1 MTGIVFR
8 ILGFIVL
15 VVIAASGIT
24 YLVTRDRRWLRFGWQ
39 LFKYSV
45 LFALIVLT
53 FVVLER
59 VIIAV

>member
-1 MTGIVFR
+1 MTGVVFR

-45 LFALIVLT
+45 VLALIVLT

>member
-24 YLVTRDRRWLRFGWQ
+24 YLITRDRRWLRFGWQ

-45 LFALIVLT
+45 VLALIVLT

>member
-1 MTGIVFR
+1 MTGVAFR

-24 YLVTRDRRWLRFGWQ
+24 YLITRDRRWLRFGWQ

-45 LFALIVLT
+45 VLALIVLT

>member
-1 MTGIVFR
+1 MTGVVFR

-15 VVIAASGIT
+15 IVIAASGIT

-45 LFALIVLT
+45 ILALIVLA

>member
-1 MTGIVFR
+1 MTAIVFR

-15 VVIAASGIT
+15 VVIGACGIT

-39 LFKYSV
+39 LTKYSV
-45 LFALIVLT
+45 ILALIVLV

-59 VIIAV
+59 VILAV

>member
-1 MTGIVFR
+1 MTGVVFR

-24 YLVTRDRRWLRFGWQ
+24 YLITRDRRWLRFGWQ

-45 LFALIVLT
+45 VLALIVLA

>member
-1 MTGIVFR
+1 MTGVAFR

-15 VVIAASGIT
+15 AVIAASGIT

-45 LFALIVLT
+45 ILALIVLA

-59 VIIAV
+59 LIIAV

>member
-15 VVIAASGIT
+15 VVIVASGIT
-24 YLVTRDRRWLRFGWQ
+24 YLITRDRRWLRFGWQ

-45 LFALIVLT
+45 LLAFIVLA

>member
-1 MTGIVFR
+1 MTGVVFR

>member
-1 MTGIVFR
+1 MTGVVFR

-24 YLVTRDRRWLRFGWQ
+24 YLITRDRRWLRIGWQ

-45 LFALIVLT
+45 VLALIVLT

>member
-1 MTGIVFR
+1 MTGVVFR

-24 YLVTRDRRWLRFGWQ
+24 YLITRDRRWLRFGWQ

-45 LFALIVLT
+45 VLALNVLT

>member
-1 MTGIVFR
+1 MTGVVFR

-24 YLVTRDRRWLRFGWQ
+24 YLITRDRRWLRFGWQ

-45 LFALIVLT
+45 VLALIVLT

>member
-1 MTGIVFR
+1 MTVIVLR
-8 ILGFIVL
+8 ILGFLVL

-45 LFALIVLT
+45 ILALIVLA

-59 VIIAV
+59 VILAV

>member
-1 MTGIVFR
+1 MTAVAFR
-8 ILGFIVL
+8 ILGFLVL
-15 VVIAASGIT
+15 AVIAASGVT

-45 LFALIVLT
+45 ILALIVLA